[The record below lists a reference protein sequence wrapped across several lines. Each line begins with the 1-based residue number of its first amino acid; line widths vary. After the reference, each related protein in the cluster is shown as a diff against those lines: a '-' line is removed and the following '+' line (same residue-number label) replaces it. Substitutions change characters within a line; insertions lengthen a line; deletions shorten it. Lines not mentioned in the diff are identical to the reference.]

1 MSQPVNLKAKAR
13 SKMLSTHN
21 LTDRFK
27 SSGCLPRSW
36 VHLWSHEVQPDRN
49 YLEKDLLRYYN
60 ALSFFKFPTYLSPR
74 VKLRSVLSQFLP
86 FQVHWSQTTQLSRC
100 LRKKNKLKVGLN
112 HQLSVKRLR
121 FH

>member
-1 MSQPVNLKAKAR
+1 MGRHVMSSKAQTACFLSRLVLCLGSILEAQLGLFSLLDHLKDSKTNFMSQPVNLKAKAR

-49 YLEKDLLRYYN
+49 FLEKDLLRLMEDFT
-60 ALSFFKFPTYLSPR
+60 A
-74 VKLRSVLSQFLP
+74 
-86 FQVHWSQTTQLSRC
+86 HC
-100 LRKKNKLKVGLN
+100 L
-112 HQLSVKRLR
+112 
-121 FH
+121 F